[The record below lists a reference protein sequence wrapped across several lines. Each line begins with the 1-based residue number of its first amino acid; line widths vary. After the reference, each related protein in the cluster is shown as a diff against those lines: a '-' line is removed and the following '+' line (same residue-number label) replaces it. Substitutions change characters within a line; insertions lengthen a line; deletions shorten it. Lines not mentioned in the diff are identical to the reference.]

1 MKVLFFVNT
10 QFNMSDNSKL
20 GGIETLNIELFN
32 HFKKKD
38 IFVFLSNKISNKILT
53 IKWDVV
59 ISSNDARIFDKIKSK
74 RKILWLHN
82 KLQIEKSLR
91 KKQFFSILR
100 NKLEAVFVSKYL
112 EANTSELYF
121 FNKRIVISNFL
132 PKIFTKRKVIK
143 KIYAKKIFIW
153 SVQRNRGLDYVLDLW
168 INKINHNYK
177 NAELHIFSIKQ
188 KNKKQYE
195 KYNIFFHGRVK
206 RSILLNYYKRSSGTI
221 CLGYDET
228 FCLNAIESMSMGVPV
243 ISLRK
248 TALNELIKNNK
259 NGFKIKDLSDL
270 KKIIIKLINLNQN
283 KRIKLTESTI
293 RFSKKYHSMNIF
305 KKWDDLI
312 LK

>member
-1 MKVLFFVNT
+1 MKILFFVNT
-10 QFNMSDNSKL
+10 RFNIKDNSKS
-20 GGIETLNIELFN
+20 GGIEALNIELSN
-32 HFKKKD
+32 HFKKKN
-38 IFVFLSNKISNKILT
+38 IFVVLSNKISNKILT
-53 IKWDVV
+53 ISWDVV
-59 ISSNDARIFDKIKSK
+59 ISSNDASIFDKIISK

-91 KKQFFSILR
+91 KKQFFPILR
-100 NKLEAVFVSKYL
+100 NKLEVVFVSKYL

-121 FNKRIVISNFL
+121 FNKRIIISNFL
-132 PKIFTKRKVIK
+132 PKIFTKRRIVKKV
-143 KIYAKKIFIW
+143 YSKKIFVW

-177 NAELHIFSIKQ
+177 DAELHIFSIKQ
-188 KNKKQYE
+188 KNKKQFE

-206 RSILLNYYKRSSGTI
+206 RSTLLNFYKKSSGMI

-243 ISLRK
+243 ISLCK

-270 KKIIIKLINLNQN
+270 KKTIIKLINLNQN

-293 RFSKKYHSMNIF
+293 KFSKKFHSKKIF
-305 KKWDDLI
+305 KKWDNLI